1 MFIPSSVISTKGT
14 IFDLKCPGEYDKD
27 SKRLFLLPNGSVYKA
42 RKYTDVCQML
52 LTIAYNED
60 ALFFLYD
67 KDTNLAA
74 EDGYWPRQILFIHF
88 KDIDDFTFT

>member
-1 MFIPSSVISTKGT
+1 MFIPSSVISTRGI

-42 RKYTDVCQML
+42 RKFKDVCQML

-60 ALFFLYD
+60 VMFFLYN

-74 EDGYWPRQILFIHF
+74 EDGYWPRQILFTPSV
-88 KDIDDFTFT
+88 DIYFTFT